1 MKLRYS
7 EAFYSVQGEG
17 KFVGVPSVFLRTFGC
32 NFRCMNF
39 GVDKSVGDRWDQ
51 HARGERYN
59 AEVKALID
67 AGVHETTEKFE
78 DLPIVHTGCD
88 TYASIYP
95 EFKDFNKLATIDEV
109 VDHLLSL
116 LPEGKW
122 TMDNGQDVHL
132 ILTGGEPLLAWQR
145 LYVELFE
152 HPKMKDLK
160 NVTIETNTTQT
171 LHSDFAEYLST
182 QGRFTVTL
190 NTSALKDASQLHF
203 HAVQS
208 SPLVENLGK
217 MLLSLKLLANTLMYL
232 IVTFILSLW
241 LPIKT
246 MLTKLLELFS
256 YTGIPGWNVQ
266 YILCRWAD
274 AVKNIPSMFKKSR
287 TSVCDEDGDSAPDST
302 YRYSGMPGGLS
313 KEDYELLQGK
323 KITEE
328 QYDKIRKQ
336 L

>member
-39 GVDKSVGDRWDQ
+39 GLPKDKDRWEK
-51 HARGERYN
+51 HAEGERYN
-59 AEVKALID
+59 PEVKDLIAKD
-67 AGVHETTEKFE
+67 VHNTTESFE

-109 VDHLLSL
+109 VEHLLSL

-160 NVTIETNTTQT
+160 NVTIETNTTQS
-171 LHSDFAEYLST
+171 LHEDFRQYLATARFDVTFSCSPKLSVSGESWEDAIKPEVAREYYDVPGSDVYFKFVVADQDDVDE
-182 QGRFTVTL
+182 VTR
-190 NTSALKDASQLHF
+190 
-203 HAVQS
+203 AVQLYRDAGVECPVYLMPLGGRS
-208 SPLVENLGK
+208 EEYNLNVKEVAEACMARGWRFSPRLHI
-217 MLLSLKLLANTLMYL
+217 SLFGNAWGT
-232 IVTFILSLW
+232 
-241 LPIKT
+241 
-246 MLTKLLELFS
+246 
-256 YTGIPGWNVQ
+256 
-266 YILCRWAD
+266 
-274 AVKNIPSMFKKSR
+274 
-287 TSVCDEDGDSAPDST
+287 
-302 YRYSGMPGGLS
+302 
-313 KEDYELLQGK
+313 
-323 KITEE
+323 
-328 QYDKIRKQ
+328 
-336 L
+336 

>member
-39 GVDKSVGDRWDQ
+39 GVDKSVGDRWEQ

-59 AEVKALID
+59 AEVKQLLD
-67 AGVHETTEKFE
+67 DGVHETTKEFN

-95 EFKDFNKLATIDEV
+95 EFKHFNMLKSVDEV
-109 VDHLLSL
+109 VEHLLSL

-152 HPKMKDLK
+152 HPRMQDLK
-160 NVTIETNTTQT
+160 NVTIETNTTQH
-171 LHSDFAEYLST
+171 LHDDFYNYLHNHERIQLTFSCSPKLSVSGESWDDAIKPDVAREYSCVDGADMYFKFVVAD
-182 QGRFTVTL
+182 QDDVDEVGRAVDAYREAGVDVPVYLMPLGGRSEEYTL
-190 NTSALKDASQLHF
+190 NVQEVANLCMERGWRFSPRLHI
-203 HAVQS
+203 
-208 SPLVENLGK
+208 
-217 MLLSLKLLANTLMYL
+217 SLFGNAWGT
-232 IVTFILSLW
+232 
-241 LPIKT
+241 
-246 MLTKLLELFS
+246 
-256 YTGIPGWNVQ
+256 
-266 YILCRWAD
+266 
-274 AVKNIPSMFKKSR
+274 
-287 TSVCDEDGDSAPDST
+287 
-302 YRYSGMPGGLS
+302 
-313 KEDYELLQGK
+313 
-323 KITEE
+323 
-328 QYDKIRKQ
+328 
-336 L
+336 

>member
-39 GVDKSVGDRWDQ
+39 GLPKGKDRWEK
-51 HARGERYN
+51 HAEGERYN
-59 AEVKALID
+59 PEVKDLIEK
-67 AGVHETTEKFE
+67 GVHKTTERFE
-78 DLPIVHTGCD
+78 DLPIIHTGCD

-109 VDHLLSL
+109 VEHLLSL

-160 NVTIETNTTQT
+160 NVTIETNTTQP
-171 LHSDFAEYLST
+171 LHDDFRQYLATARFDVTFSCSPKLSVSGERWEDAIKPETARDYYDVPGSDIYFKFVVADSDDVEEVTRAVQLYRDAGVECPVYLMPLGGRSEEY
-182 QGRFTVTL
+182 TL
-190 NTSALKDASQLHF
+190 NVQEVADLCMERGWRFSPRLHI
-203 HAVQS
+203 
-208 SPLVENLGK
+208 
-217 MLLSLKLLANTLMYL
+217 SLFGNAWGT
-232 IVTFILSLW
+232 
-241 LPIKT
+241 
-246 MLTKLLELFS
+246 
-256 YTGIPGWNVQ
+256 
-266 YILCRWAD
+266 
-274 AVKNIPSMFKKSR
+274 
-287 TSVCDEDGDSAPDST
+287 
-302 YRYSGMPGGLS
+302 
-313 KEDYELLQGK
+313 
-323 KITEE
+323 
-328 QYDKIRKQ
+328 
-336 L
+336 